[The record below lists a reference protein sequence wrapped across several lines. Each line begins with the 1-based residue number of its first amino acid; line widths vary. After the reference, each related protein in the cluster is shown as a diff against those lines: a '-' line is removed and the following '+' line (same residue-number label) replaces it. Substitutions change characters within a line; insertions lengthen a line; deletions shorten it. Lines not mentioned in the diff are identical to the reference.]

1 VGVVPRLGM
10 NMSMPEYDSGIYF
23 PAAPGQIQPLRFAVH
38 VDGSAEAFTP
48 RLMALVGEADPTAV
62 VSPPVSLEL
71 MRDGNWILFLVSA
84 TTLAGLV
91 AVLVAMAASGLYAIM
106 SFAVSERTRE
116 IGIRTALGARR
127 SSIELAVG
135 RRSLVQVGAGA
146 LLGMPLAG
154 WLFQLLDTRRGD
166 TGASVGV
173 AFGVAFATGIGLVAL
188 IGTLSFLSQMRRA
201 LRIQPTEALRAEG

>member
-1 VGVVPRLGM
+1 
-10 NMSMPEYDSGIYF
+10 
-23 PAAPGQIQPLRFAVH
+23 
-38 VDGSAEAFTP
+38 
-48 RLMALVGEADPTAV
+48 
-62 VSPPVSLEL
+62 
-71 MRDGNWILFLVSA
+71 
-84 TTLAGLV
+84 
-91 AVLVAMAASGLYAIM
+91 M

-127 SSIELAVG
+127 SSIALAVG

-146 LLGMPLAG
+146 RLGMPLAG
-154 WLFQLLDTRRGD
+154 WLFQLLDTRLGD

-188 IGTLSFLSQMRRA
+188 IGTLSFLSPMRRA